1 MIYYIKWLPVAGFTP
16 FPWLMF
22 IRWDCRD
29 NKPLHLHEAVHQR
42 QMREDWTV
50 VFWFRYLLSK
60 KWRQRYEVE
69 AYKAQIAAGASL
81 QGCAQLLSSMYL
93 LGISYDKAYALLKT

>member
-1 MIYYIKWLPVAGFTP
+1 MIFYPRYLPVAGFTP

-22 IRWDCRD
+22 IRKDCRD
-29 NKPLHLHEAVHQR
+29 NKPLHLHEAIHQR
-42 QMREDWTV
+42 QMQEDWTI
-50 VFWFRYLLSK
+50 VFWMRYLLSR

-81 QGCAQLLSSMYL
+81 DGCAAHLSGMYYL
-93 LGISYDKAYALLKT
+93 NITFEQAKILLK

>member
-1 MIYYIKWLPVAGFTP
+1 MIFYPKWLFTAGFTLT
-16 FPWLMF
+16 PWLMF
-22 IRWDCRD
+22 IRHDCRD
-29 NKPLHLHEAVHQR
+29 NKPLHLHEQVHQR
-42 QMREDWTV
+42 QMREAWTV

-81 QGCAQLLSSMYL
+81 HGCAQLLSSMYL
-93 LGISYDKAYALLKT
+93 LGISYDKACALLKT